1 MVDAEQVEKHIATIM
16 NFRSMNGMEDMEEL
30 YIGRL
35 PEFVRNQVLSALNI
49 EPIGPGR
56 AHVLSET
63 VSEWYRPS
71 WFPGTGNWARYR
83 DVLVRKK
90 MDEKL
95 VIDVIDDTTTQI
107 LCQMPNPMQLDDFQ
121 SYGLVLGYVQSG
133 KTANY
138 SGLIS
143 KAVDAGYDTIIIL
156 AGLHNNLRLQTQHRL
171 DRELTGVDHH
181 HLPGVKVE
189 TPPPDGSWRSLTLD
203 EDFNIQ
209 GNARHTIS
217 DRRPVYAV
225 MKKNV
230 VVMEKF
236 LTWLQQA
243 GDDVF
248 PGKRLLMIDDEA
260 DHATVNTGSQGDEEI
275 TDTGNGQNFDEEPGD
290 LDPSRTNECI
300 RRILKLFPKRA
311 YVGYTA
317 TPFAN
322 VLIDPFEESVELG
335 PTLYPRNFIISL
347 PKPTSYVGAE
357 DMFPEDIE
365 PSALEGQVRIIPDE
379 QSDRIRSRKNPENLP
394 SEYCEVEETLRDAI
408 LDYILTGCCRM
419 ERGHV
424 DFHHSMLI
432 HIHHMKDV
440 QTWLCEKVERL
451 WAVMKNYLRYS
462 NQESD
467 LLEDLE
473 SRWNG
478 NFYLRNTDTSE
489 TWEEIKR
496 HLTSFSKTVC
506 VREINSSN
514 PDGDLDYQNHPDG
527 LRVIAIGGNKLSRGL
542 TLEGLTVSYFGRPTQ
557 MYDSLLQMGR
567 WFGFRPGYKDLVRLH
582 LTGELLEWFSWL
594 AHVERQIRIDI
605 ERYDR
610 LNKSPLE
617 LAVRIQTHPQMAV
630 TSKLKRRSAKEIR
643 VGWDGQTT
651 STLYFDYENPQALS
665 QNLVTGS
672 EFIEKITDGSTK
684 RMVGTHHLW
693 DGVGGSEV
701 IQFMNSLHYPDHP
714 TFDRKSL
721 SSYIKNRLKDGELDS
736 WSVALISLADSR
748 RSEVNLGGVQIRT
761 VLRSRQAGTRKI
773 PDLVDKKHW
782 SIDLDGHPEKFDSPD
797 VYYPKQA
804 MLKHRGVDN
813 GLLLLYVLD
822 SKGSL
827 PNDQTGRSPI
837 LPDDHQ
843 QNHIL
848 GLGIA
853 FPLSEKAAHE
863 RGEYMVVKGV
873 ESDEN

>member
-1 MVDAEQVEKHIATIM
+1 
-16 NFRSMNGMEDMEEL
+16 
-30 YIGRL
+30 
-35 PEFVRNQVLSALNI
+35 
-49 EPIGPGR
+49 
-56 AHVLSET
+56 
-63 VSEWYRPS
+63 
-71 WFPGTGNWARYR
+71 
-83 DVLVRKK
+83 
-90 MDEKL
+90 
-95 VIDVIDDTTTQI
+95 
-107 LCQMPNPMQLDDFQ
+107 
-121 SYGLVLGYVQSG
+121 
-133 KTANY
+133 
-138 SGLIS
+138 
-143 KAVDAGYDTIIIL
+143 
-156 AGLHNNLRLQTQHRL
+156 
-171 DRELTGVDHH
+171 
-181 HLPGVKVE
+181 
-189 TPPPDGSWRSLTLD
+189 
-203 EDFNIQ
+203 
-209 GNARHTIS
+209 
-217 DRRPVYAV
+217 
-225 MKKNV
+225 
-230 VVMEKF
+230 
-236 LTWLQQA
+236 
-243 GDDVF
+243 
-248 PGKRLLMIDDEA
+248 
-260 DHATVNTGSQGDEEI
+260 
-275 TDTGNGQNFDEEPGD
+275 
-290 LDPSRTNECI
+290 
-300 RRILKLFPKRA
+300 
-311 YVGYTA
+311 
-317 TPFAN
+317 
-322 VLIDPFEESVELG
+322 
-335 PTLYPRNFIISL
+335 
-347 PKPTSYVGAE
+347 
-357 DMFPEDIE
+357 
-365 PSALEGQVRIIPDE
+365 
-379 QSDRIRSRKNPENLP
+379 
-394 SEYCEVEETLRDAI
+394 
-408 LDYILTGCCRM
+408 
-419 ERGHV
+419 
-424 DFHHSMLI
+424 
-432 HIHHMKDV
+432 
-440 QTWLCEKVERL
+440 
-451 WAVMKNYLRYS
+451 MKNYLRYS